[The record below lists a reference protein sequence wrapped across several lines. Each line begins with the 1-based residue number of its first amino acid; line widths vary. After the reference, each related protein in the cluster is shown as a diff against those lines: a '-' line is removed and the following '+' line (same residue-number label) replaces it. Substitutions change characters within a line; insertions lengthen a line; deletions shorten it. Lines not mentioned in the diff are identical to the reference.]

1 LQRVA
6 AGVAVGGRATGL
18 PLEQPREG
26 VRRAL
31 VLSGGGARG
40 AYEAGVLRYVFE
52 RLPERLGYV
61 PRIDLLCGTSVGAV
75 HACYLA
81 AHADAPP
88 EGVRGLTEIWSR
100 MAFST
105 VYSFGLGDAV
115 RFGRTLLG
123 FVAGAAVE
131 PGPESG
137 RIHGL
142 LNTAPLEQLVIQEIP
157 WRRLRRNVRHGA
169 VGALCVSVTDIASG
183 RTVVFVDSRER
194 SVPSWTRDQVV
205 VAEATRIGPEHALAS
220 AAIPFLF
227 PAVRVGQAWYCDGG
241 LRQLTPL
248 APALRLGANR
258 VLVIGLRARQD
269 LPEPRAIAD
278 ERVRQYLSAGFLF
291 GKVLNALLIDRIEY
305 DLAHMRLIN
314 RMLRAGVET
323 YGADYLERVNRAI
336 EGERGLG
343 FRDVVD
349 CLIRPSEDLGRVA
362 GRHVKRLRAEGARSF
377 VGGLAFRAL
386 ARASPEEESDLMSY
400 LLFDGGYASELIE
413 LGMRDAAASEDELLR
428 FFQA

>member
-1 LQRVA
+1 MA
-6 AGVAVGGRATGL
+6 AGVAVGGSATGL
-18 PLEQPREG
+18 PLEQPRPD
-26 VRRAL
+26 VRRAV

-40 AYEAGVLRYVFE
+40 AYEAGVMRYVFE

-61 PRIDLLCGTSVGAV
+61 PRIDLYCGTSVGAV

-81 AHADAPP
+81 AHADAPA
-88 EGVRGLTEIWSR
+88 EGVRGLTEIWKR

-105 VYSFGLGDAV
+105 VYSFGVGDAL
-115 RFGRTLLG
+115 RFGRTMLG
-123 FVAGAAVE
+123 FVVGSAVE
-131 PGPESG
+131 PGEESG

-142 LNTAPLEQLVIQEIP
+142 LNTSPLEQLVIQEIP
-157 WRRLRRNVRHGA
+157 WRRLRRNVRHGT
-169 VGALCVSVTDIASG
+169 VGALCVSVTEIASG

-227 PAVRVGQAWYCDGG
+227 PAVRVGQSWYCDGG
-241 LRQLTPL
+241 LRQITPL

-258 VLVIGLRARQD
+258 VLVVGLRARQAV
-269 LPEPRAIAD
+269 PAPKQIEQ
-278 ERVRQYLSAGFLF
+278 ERLRQYLSAGFLF

-314 RMLRAGVET
+314 RMLHAGIEA
-323 YGADYLERVNRAI
+323 YGPDYLDRVNRI
-336 EGERGLG
+336 VEGERGLG
-343 FRDVVD
+343 FREVTD

-362 GRHVKRLRAEGARSF
+362 GRHVKRLKSEHARTW
-377 VGGLAFRAL
+377 VGGFALRAL
-386 ARASPEEESDLMSY
+386 ARVSPEEESDLMSY
-400 LLFDGGYASELIE
+400 LLFDGGYASELIA
-413 LGMRDAAASEDELLR
+413 LGMRDAAESEEELVR
-428 FFQA
+428 FFQT